1 MSVLSRFAG
10 PVGIG
15 AIAAVAFATSASAD
29 QMQLPSDVKMTCP
42 VSEGTIQSWL
52 QEPPSSPLPS
62 WRAPSGAVF
71 DPPSSVTFQADNDYN
86 TDNCDFYKW
95 GQQMFLW
102 LTSPDSSDGAGWV
115 LTGPSIYN
123 VLPAEGGKRTLQP
136 HGSGNELL
144 NLALRDDKTDDE
156 IGEVGQAGGGGVL
169 MSQDNSLVYYG
180 VHVNDL
186 YAAFLTGYKNDDL
199 DSPKVFPRTDADLNT
214 VTNYASSHGIDVT
227 EPETLAM
234 ELKTSWVRADTLDNK
249 EDYFRIFGYVPNF
262 VESTGTEVPRLMQ
275 FNDNTDKPPVEL
287 ALVGMHVVGT
297 VEHHPEFVWASFE
310 HVDNAPNAPYY
321 YTTSAGETKRT
332 VDPQGNYLF
341 TDSSTDPS
349 DHGSA
354 NVECMHVQDGHIVP
368 IMKDG
373 QPVCE
378 GGIVPSSTVRV
389 NPWGAE
395 AGDQAQPAVDNNTLL
410 ISNNISVQGW
420 LASDDPRRNYVQI
433 GGLWTAPAQNRGVDA
448 PIPKIGGFGSDA
460 PSYSES
466 DQRGSRQLANATME
480 TYNQEINCFICHSVS
495 TDAPNS
501 FGAFSLSHIFS
512 EIDPLN

>member
-1 MSVLSRFAG
+1 
-10 PVGIG
+10 
-15 AIAAVAFATSASAD
+15 
-29 QMQLPSDVKMTCP
+29 MQPNELRP
-42 VSEGTIQSWL
+42 L
-52 QEPPSSPLPS
+52 QEPSALTPDELDARVQREFTIVGRRTARVDGLDKATG
-62 WRAPSGAVF
+62 RAV
-71 DPPSSVTFQADNDYN
+71 Y
-86 TDNCDFYKW
+86 TDD
-95 GQQMFLW
+95 
-102 LTSPDSSDGAGWV
+102 
-115 LTGPSIYN
+115 
-123 VLPAEGGKRTLQP
+123 
-136 HGSGNELL
+136 
-144 NLALRDDKTDDE
+144 LALPGMLHGKILRSPHAHARILSIATSTAE
-156 IGEVGQAGGGGVL
+156 AIE
-169 MSQDNSLVYYG
+169 G
-180 VHVNDL
+180 VHAVITGKDL
-186 YAAFLTGYKNDDL
+186 PEKYCIIPWTRDETALT
-199 DSPKVFPRTDADLNT
+199 
-214 VTNYASSHGIDVT
+214 
-227 EPETLAM
+227 M

-262 VESTGTEVPRLMQ
+262 VESTGTEVPRLMR
-275 FNDNTDKPPVEL
+275 FNDDTDAQPVEL

-297 VEHHPEFVWASFE
+297 VQHHPEFVWASFE

-321 YTTSAGETKRT
+321 YTTNAGETKRT
-332 VDPQGNYLF
+332 VDPQGSYLF

-349 DHGSA
+349 DYRSA

-373 QPVCE
+373 QPVCA

-480 TYNQEINCFICHSVS
+480 TYNQDINCFICHSVS

-501 FGAFSLSHIFS
+501 FVKHGLSHIFS